1 MLLYDLAGADDR
13 RFSPYCWRAKMALA
27 HKGLPFETVATGF
40 TQIAAIGD
48 GSHRTVPV
56 LIDGERQI
64 HESFV
69 IAEYL
74 EDLFADRPSLFGGAG
89 GRAAARLIDG
99 YATSLLVQIG
109 RMVTL
114 DIEAILRPEDRGY
127 FRATR
132 EKRFG
137 KPLEEVVAG
146 REDRLAGFRE
156 SLLPLRLM
164 LRHQPF
170 VGGAGA
176 NYADHILF
184 GTLQWPRVVSSFRLL
199 PEDDPVAVW
208 FERCLDLYDGLGRAQ
223 AAA

>member
-1 MLLYDLAGADDR
+1 MTAPLLRIEALEAG
-13 RFSPYCWRAKMALA
+13 Y
-27 HKGLPFETVATGF
+27 G
-40 TQIAAIGD
+40 AAQ
-48 GSHRTVPV
+48 V
-56 LIDGERQI
+56 
-64 HESFV
+64 
-69 IAEYL
+69 
-74 EDLFADRPSLFGGAG
+74 LFG
-89 GRAAARLIDG
+89 
-99 YATSLLVQIG
+99 
-109 RMVTL
+109 VTL

-184 GTLQWPRVVSSFRLL
+184 GTLQWPRVVSSFRLIA
-199 PEDDPVAVW
+199 EDDPVAAW
-208 FERCLDLYDGLGRAQ
+208 FERCLDLYDGLGRSQ